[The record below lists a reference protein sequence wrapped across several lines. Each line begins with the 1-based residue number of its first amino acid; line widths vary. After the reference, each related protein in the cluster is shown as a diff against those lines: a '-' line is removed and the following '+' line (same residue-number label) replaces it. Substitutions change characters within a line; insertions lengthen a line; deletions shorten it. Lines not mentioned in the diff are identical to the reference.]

1 VFTKKAMR
9 DIAPVLKSMNFEIET
24 EIFMKAKKLGLRV
37 AEVPSVELRR
47 SNGKSNLKA
56 LSDGL
61 RILKTIFREF
71 IHR

>member
-24 EIFMKAKKLGLRV
+24 EIFMKAKKLGLKV

-47 SNGKSNLKA
+47 NNGKSNLKA